1 GWSVE
6 KTHAD
11 DRETFHRLR
20 EFRGYGRPLL
30 VSINRKSF
38 LKTIAGR
45 STEEALPVSLA
56 ESNMVWAGVAQSTP
70 TRVPLRR
77 PVDRVVYTRA

>member
-1 GWSVE
+1 MNGLTDKTILDPAFGGWS
-6 KTHAD
+6 KAKPAD

-45 STEEALPVSLA
+45 STEEALRCRSPPPPR
-56 ESNMVWAGVAQSTP
+56 WQSSAAHT
-70 TRVPLRR
+70 
-77 PVDRVVYTRA
+77 